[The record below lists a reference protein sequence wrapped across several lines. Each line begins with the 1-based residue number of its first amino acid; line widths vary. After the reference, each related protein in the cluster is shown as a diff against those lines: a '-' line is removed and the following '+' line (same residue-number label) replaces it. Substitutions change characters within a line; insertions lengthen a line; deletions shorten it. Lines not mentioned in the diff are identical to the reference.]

1 MGIRIGIMIALAV
14 VFGAGS
20 VFLANSYLA
29 NAGREAAPVAASR
42 PEVEYRTLVVAAQPL
57 SYGDA
62 LTAEV
67 LTEIPWPEER
77 LPDGAFATVDAA
89 VMDGTRL
96 VLAPIAVNAPVLDT
110 ELSGEG
116 GRAALSN
123 RLSPGMRAAT
133 VKVDEV
139 AGVGGF
145 ITPGD
150 RVDVVLTRD
159 VAETTMSEII
169 LQNVRVL
176 STDHLSDTRET
187 GPRETRWITLEV
199 DVEMAKKLTLARAI
213 GQISLS
219 LRAAGDE
226 RTVEADGTTIAD
238 LSGVM
243 PAIDAQV
250 VSSVTEP
257 AVALPP
263 VLSRREQQPASFDV
277 IVTRALTS
285 QTYDV
290 PAAQPVAQ

>member
-1 MGIRIGIMIALAV
+1 MIVLAV

-20 VFLANSYLA
+20 VFLANTYLA
-29 NAGREAAPVAASR
+29 SASGEAEPAMTSR
-42 PEVEYRTLVVAAQPL
+42 PEIAYRTLVVAAKPL
-57 SYGDA
+57 AYGDPLVAEA
-62 LTAEV
+62 LAA
-67 LTEIPWPEER
+67 IPWPKDK
-77 LPDGAFATVDAA
+77 LPQGAFASIEEA

-96 VLAPIAVNAPVLDT
+96 VLAPIAVNAPVLDA
-110 ELSGEG
+110 EISGPG

-150 RVDVVLTRD
+150 RVDIVLTRD

-226 RTVEADGTTIAD
+226 GTVEAAGTTVAD
-238 LSGVM
+238 LSGA
-243 PAIDAQV
+243 PPIDAQV
-250 VSSVTEP
+250 VSSVTEAP
-257 AVALPP
+257 VTPP
-263 VLSRREQQPASFDV
+263 VVAVPPRRPASLHV

-290 PAAQPVAQ
+290 PATRPVVQQEQ